1 MSMLI
6 VGRYAQQGDAEN
18 SARKLTQAG
27 FSAAEMSLFYVTPQ
41 GQHGLFPL
49 GGDEDESPGTE
60 EAKPGAVRGA
70 IGGAGAGALAGAAA
84 IPFLGPAAAA
94 AGAAVGAYTGSLV
107 GALKNMEEVE
117 GEAEANADDTEG
129 ELQPR
134 RAGVMLAV
142 VVVTSSERTRAID
155 VLREHAEEVEEAQGT
170 LRNGEWLDFDPRAPV
185 RLVHEA

>member
-6 VGRYAQQGDAEN
+6 VGRYAQQGEAEN
-18 SARKLTQAG
+18 AARQLTQAG
-27 FSAAEMSLFYVTPQ
+27 FSPAEMSLFYVTPQ

-60 EAKPGAVRGA
+60 EAKPGAARGA
-70 IGGAGAGALAGAAA
+70 VGGAGAGALVGAAA

-107 GALKNMEEVE
+107 GALKNMEDRE
-117 GEAEANADDTEG
+117 GNAGDAEG
-129 ELQPR
+129 ELEPR

-142 VVVTSSERTRAID
+142 VAVTSAERTRAIEI
-155 VLREHAEEVEEAQGT
+155 LREHAEEVEEAEGT

-185 RLVHEA
+185 KPVHEA

>member
-6 VGRYAQQGDAEN
+6 VGRYAQQDEAEN
-18 SARKLTQAG
+18 AARKLETAG
-27 FSAAEMSLFYVTPQ
+27 FSAAEMSVFYVNPQ

-70 IGGAGAGALAGAAA
+70 VGGVGAGALVGAAT
-84 IPFLGPAAAA
+84 IPFLGPAGAA

-107 GALKNMEEVE
+107 GALKNMED
-117 GEAEANADDTEG
+117 GEADAEPAESDVE
-129 ELQPR
+129 PR

-142 VVVTSSERTRAID
+142 VVVTASERERAIE
-155 VLREHAEEVEEAQGT
+155 VLREHAEEVEEAEGT

-185 RLVHEA
+185 RPIH